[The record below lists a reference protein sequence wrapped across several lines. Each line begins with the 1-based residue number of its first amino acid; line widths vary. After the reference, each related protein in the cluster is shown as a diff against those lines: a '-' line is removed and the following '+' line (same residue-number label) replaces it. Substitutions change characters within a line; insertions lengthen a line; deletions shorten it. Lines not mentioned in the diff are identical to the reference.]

1 MIFEGVNFNEEAIK
15 GLSREEF
22 ERLHGALW
30 NDRDVRTRKR
40 MLRQVYGMI
49 KPEPEE
55 EKE

>member
-49 KPEPEE
+49 MPEPEE